1 MVSADAATCR
11 AAASIDNGSSDADGD
26 SVTLAQSPAGPFGL
40 GSTLASLTAT
50 DPSGNLSNTCSGT
63 VSVVDR
69 TPPGISKMTAS
80 PNVLWPPNHKM
91 VAVSLGVSVA
101 DACDANVASSCRIV
115 SVSSNEGSAADSQI
129 TGRMT
134 ASLRAERSGKGD
146 RVYNVAV
153 TCTDASNNSSTGT
166 VAVTVPHDQGN

>member
-1 MVSADAATCR
+1 V
-11 AAASIDNGSSDADGD
+11 DNGSSDPDNDGF
-26 SVTLAQSPAGPFGL
+26 TLVQTPAGPYPL
-40 GSTLASLTAT
+40 GVTNVTLTAQ
-50 DPSGNLSNTCSGT
+50 DQLEAFSALSNCGAT
-63 VSVVDR
+63 VTVVDR
-69 TPPGISKMTAS
+69 IPPGISRMTAS

-91 VAVSLGVSVA
+91 VAVSLGVSVE